1 MRETLSEVPAATVPP
16 ERDRAEQHLRPAEDR
31 IELPDDAVRADSPRA
46 EGALV
51 YVELEVDPERELE
64 GEGGEEDV
72 GHLAVR
78 PGEEGASAVR
88 VPEDVAPDGEGE
100 A

>member
-31 IELPDDAVRADSPRA
+31 EELPHDAVRADSPRA
-46 EGALV
+46 ERALV

-64 GEGGEEDV
+64 GDGCEAAV
-72 GHLAVR
+72 RRHLAPLLRR
-78 PGEEGASAVR
+78 PR
-88 VPEDVAPDGEGE
+88 
-100 A
+100 